1 MAPPLPT
8 PKASP
13 ESWATQQP
21 SSFAVKDLA
30 PPLPNA
36 KTQDDP
42 WTTSPQ
48 PPSSIN
54 VVGEKKGAEP
64 LVEAPPSKEPS
75 DPWTSSANNQQ
86 AKSFNVGVPLDL
98 IEFVGIGR
106 DHYVNAMMRQET
118 GILTQD
124 AFEFLL
130 EREFSRAFRFGS
142 SFTFMPFCITVE
154 ATGWPVLPMD
164 MVSLFTRTINQL
176 RRDVDLFGHFGDRGF
191 AFVLP
196 NVESAQASSLA
207 ERIVE
212 TLPEDLP
219 QFSEYSPALHFGIA
233 SVPKD
238 ATDLAKVV
246 AAAQEA
252 MFEAASRKITY
263 LRFSDLDD
271 R

>member
-1 MAPPLPT
+1 MPT
-8 PKASP
+8 PKAQSDA
-13 ESWATQQP
+13 WATTTQEQG
-21 SSFAVKDLA
+21 SFRVKDLA
-30 PPLPNA
+30 PPLPG
-36 KTQDDP
+36 KPEDP
-42 WTTSPQ
+42 WTSTPQ
-48 PPSSIN
+48 QPSSIN
-54 VVGEKKGAEP
+54 VVSEKKVSEP
-64 LVEAPPSKEPS
+64 ALASITKEQKSS
-75 DPWTSSANNQQ
+75 DPWALATDNQQ
-86 AKSFNVGVPLDL
+86 IKSFNVGVPLDL
-98 IEFVGIGR
+98 IEFVGAGR
-106 DHYVNAMMRQET
+106 DHYINLMTRPET

-124 AFEFLL
+124 ALEFLL

-154 ATGWPVLPMD
+154 ATGWPVLPMEIIA
-164 MVSLFTRTINQL
+164 LFTRTINQL
-176 RRDVDLFGHFGDRGF
+176 RRDVDLLGHFGDRGL

-196 NVESAQASSLA
+196 NVESAQASALA

-212 TLPEDLP
+212 TLPEELP
-219 QFSEYSPALHFGIA
+219 QFSEYAPALHFGIA

-252 MFEAASRKITY
+252 MFEAASRKVTF